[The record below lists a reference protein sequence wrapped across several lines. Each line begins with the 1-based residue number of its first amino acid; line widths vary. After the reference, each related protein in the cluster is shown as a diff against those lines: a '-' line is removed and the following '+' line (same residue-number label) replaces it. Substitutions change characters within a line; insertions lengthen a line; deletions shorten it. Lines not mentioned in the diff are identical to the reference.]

1 MGACGSAL
9 MKPCLS
15 DTDVRY
21 DANYPKTIVETDA
34 RWEKLSGY
42 FKVNVTSFDPATG
55 GVSQPGPYIEPVMM
69 THNAPFGKSRT
80 IGFYNHTVA
89 GSRLIVNRY
98 YFSPPAPF
106 GFCQIPFEPPAM
118 NAQPGSTCGVNGQ
131 VDFAG
136 VYASLTHEHDG
147 TLKVGRAT
155 GSYSQSEDGMWDT
168 EAGSSAKLTDD
179 NTFEFT
185 FVRPDEFSSVMSF
198 VFFDDDYAALSAV
211 HTLIPMKTIIG
222 AFTATVVRIS
232 EEEFVAG
239 IEEYNEAFQVPQP
252 IEAPMTSDEVAK
264 YAGTFPSEEDWCG
277 GLMSDVSCTP
287 SPYVEP
293 DAQMKGGFI
302 ALFVILG
309 VLLFSSAAFFFH
321 RKSIEAQKKR
331 YKEHFV
337 RGIARNITIADSA
350 GRVSPE
356 QLKKEFDH
364 IDKDKGGTISK
375 DELKTFLKSGKV
387 GDISDKDVEAMWAA
401 IDIDNSGEVDFV
413 EFIIFLGSCGTEFDT
428 VSKEQKTM
436 SKEDKLKYATQRLS
450 TRCLV
455 MPPADEEKE
464 GEEDA

>member
-1 MGACGSAL
+1 M
-9 MKPCLS
+9 
-15 DTDVRY
+15 
-21 DANYPKTIVETDA
+21 
-34 RWEKLSGY
+34 
-42 FKVNVTSFDPATG
+42 
-55 GVSQPGPYIEPVMM
+55 
-69 THNAPFGKSRT
+69 
-80 IGFYNHTVA
+80 
-89 GSRLIVNRY
+89 
-98 YFSPPAPF
+98 

-136 VYASLTHEHDG
+136 VYASLTHENDG

-155 GSYSQSEDGMWDT
+155 GFYANSEDGVWDT
-168 EAGSSAKLTDD
+168 VDGSYAKLTDD

-185 FVRPDEFSSVMSF
+185 FVRPEEFSSVTSF
-198 VFFDDDYAALSAV
+198 VFFDDDTAGLSAV
-211 HTLIPMKTIIG
+211 HTSIPVKRIVSANTGTM
-222 AFTATVVRIS
+222 VRIS

-239 IEEYNEAFQVPQP
+239 IEEYNEAFEVPQP

-264 YAGTFPSEEDWCG
+264 YAGTFPAEEDWCG
-277 GLMSDVSCTP
+277 GLMDDVSCTP

-309 VLLFSSAAFFFH
+309 VLLFSVVTFFLH
-321 RKSIEAQKKR
+321 RNAIEAQKKR

-350 GRVSPE
+350 GRVDPD

-387 GDISDKDVEAMWAA
+387 GDISDKDVDAMWAA

-413 EFIIFLGSCGTEFDT
+413 
-428 VSKEQKTM
+428 VSLE
-436 SKEDKLKYATQRLS
+436 LKV
-450 TRCLV
+450 C
-455 MPPADEEKE
+455 MI
-464 GEEDA
+464 